1 MCDSYLLLRGL
12 RRGHEV
18 VLVVE
23 RQVDPEPLY
32 VDLVPARRR
41 RSAAAAGRVDV
52 LAGARPGRQGLVTVH
67 GVAARGHRGHHLIF
81 IWKRGQ
87 GKGHLTVIHHHQLHA
102 SRSNLLQHTY
112 LKWITAR

>member
-1 MCDSYLLLRGL
+1 MYDSYLLLRGL

-41 RSAAAAGRVDV
+41 RSAAAGRVDV

-67 GVAARGHRGHHLIF
+67 GGGGVAARGHRGHQLIF
-81 IWKRGQ
+81 IWK
-87 GKGHLTVIHHHQLHA
+87 KTKDEVNK
-102 SRSNLLQHTY
+102 S
-112 LKWITAR
+112 